1 MGPLCY
7 KHPDIAKIYFNKDYI
22 FLQLYYFASTVFL
35 ECPSSQLLHCPIARL
50 DKQQGK
56 KSTKADNN
64 LVEE

>member
-1 MGPLCY
+1 MC
-7 KHPDIAKIYFNKDYI
+7 
-22 FLQLYYFASTVFL
+22 LQLYYSASTVFL

-64 LVEE
+64 LVKE